1 MDPRIPVINTKIVVP
16 RRRADLLSRQRLI
29 DLLNE
34 LLDLKLVI
42 VAAPAGYGKTSLLVD
57 YFAAS
62 GLPPCWLSLDPLDQD
77 IPRFLAHFIACIRA
91 RFPRFGKVSLGVL
104 QNTDQDQ
111 LNLDALVA
119 VIANDAY
126 QNISEHFAVVID
138 DYHLVEESRSIPY
151 FLNQFI
157 QRVDENC
164 HLVIASRTLLNLPD
178 MPLLVARSL
187 VGGLSFEELAFQPR
201 EIQDLWLK
209 NYRQALSEEEAGS
222 LAEKTEGWIT
232 GLLLTRQVPGDLAL
246 DRLKAG
252 PSSDTGLYEYLAQ
265 QVLSSQPQ
273 STQNFLLWTSFLE
286 EFDAPLCEEVLPA
299 ALGVQAN
306 WAELIEQVLRANLFI
321 QTVGDDH
328 IWLRYH
334 HLFRDFLQQRL
345 ASSRPEQ
352 AEQIQLRLAA
362 HYIQLGEWERVFDF
376 YKRFGDPLTLADLI
390 EQAGETLVT
399 RGRWS
404 TLSEWLGH
412 LPENIIQQRPSLIA
426 LRGISVYFKG
436 NQDHAE
442 EMLSQ
447 AATMYQTS
455 GQHSEHATTLI
466 RRATVFRMTGKLT
479 EAKQDAENA
488 LLLAKQYKLS
498 PATHADAL
506 LSLGTITLYQGQV
519 HDALEVFE
527 QAQQI
532 YTELNDLDTLAKVHQ
547 QIGLASKNLG
557 LYPEAEQAY
566 RRALDHYQ
574 TTGNLS
580 WQASLLNNLGVL
592 QHMQGN
598 FEDAS
603 ASFEKSIQYARLGSY
618 PRLEA
623 YALASIGDLYRDVD
637 AAEEAL
643 EAYRQSRPIALRISD
658 RSLLFYLDL
667 MEAALVRAA
676 GQFERAGQLLKTAQ
690 RAFQI
695 SQSASQEALFHLERG
710 RLLVEQHRCD
720 EALGDLRQSVAF
732 YDRQGHSADGLSAHL
747 YLAVAEF
754 EAGDHGT
761 AWELLHGLQTASV
774 LPDTHYAVAV
784 CGHRLHS
791 RLETMLKDVEFEQ
804 AASVILRQVE
814 RLERRLPAIRRV
826 LRRQVQTVPLGPPK
840 LIIHTLG
847 KIQVRVNGK
856 AVTLSDWQAQT
867 ARDLFLLLVAH
878 PEGLEK
884 EEIGEILWPD
894 STDAEL
900 KLRFKNNIY
909 RVRRAIGKEAII
921 FDIESYRFNRDL
933 DYEED
938 AEAFLREI
946 DIASHGNLEHRI
958 YHYRAAL
965 KYYKG
970 DYLPELSGYWVITQ
984 RQQLYEV
991 FLDALLK
998 VAELEIQARQFD
1010 TALNH
1015 AQKALAEDKCLE
1027 TAHRLAMRAYAGLGN
1042 RAGIM
1047 RQYETCCQALEEEFH
1062 AKPSEQTRQLYT
1074 ILTK

>member
-1 MDPRIPVINTKIVVP
+1 MVP

-34 LLDLKLVI
+34 LLELKLVI

-57 YFAAS
+57 FFAAS

-126 QNISEHFAVVID
+126 QNISEHFAIVID

-151 FLNQFI
+151 FLNQFV

-164 HLVIASRTLLNLPD
+164 HVVIASRTLLNLPD

-209 NYRQALSEEEAGS
+209 NYRQALSEEEAGG

-273 STQNFLLWTSFLE
+273 TTQNFLLWTSFLE

-306 WAELIEQVLRANLFI
+306 WAELVEQVLRANLFI

-345 ASSRPEQ
+345 VSTRPEQ
-352 AEQIQLRLAA
+352 AEKIQLRLAE
-362 HYIQLGEWERVFDF
+362 HFIQLGEWERVFDI

-404 TLSEWLGH
+404 TISEWLGH
-412 LPENIIQQRPSLIA
+412 LPAEIVRQRPSLIA
-426 LRGISVYFKG
+426 LRGVMSYFKG
-436 NQDHAE
+436 DFENASE
-442 EMLSQ
+442 LLSQ
-447 AATMYQTS
+447 AAGIYQEK
-455 GQHSEHATTLI
+455 GQFQELAKTII
-466 RRATVFRMTGKLT
+466 RRAAMFRMVGNLPDAQK
-479 EAKQDAENA
+479 DAELA
-488 LLLAKQYKLS
+488 LSLANQHELS
-498 PATHADAL
+498 PAIHADAL
-506 LSLGTITLYQGQV
+506 FSLGTISLVRGEIR
-519 HDALEVFE
+519 DALGNFD

-532 YTELNDLDTLAKVHQ
+532 YAALNDQDTLAKVAQ
-547 QIGLASKNLG
+547 QEGMASKNLG

-566 RRALDHYQ
+566 RRALDHFQ
-574 TTGNLS
+574 ATGNLS
-580 WQASLLNNLGVL
+580 WQANLLNNLGVL
-592 QHMQGN
+592 QHMQGD
-598 FEDAS
+598 FEEAS
-603 ASFEKSIQYARLGSY
+603 ASFEKAVQYARLGSY
-618 PRLEA
+618 FRLEA
-623 YALASIGDLYRDVD
+623 YALASIGDLYHDAD

-643 EAYRQSRPIALRISD
+643 EAYRQSRPIALRIND
-658 RSLLFYLDL
+658 RSLLFYLDI

-676 GQFERAGQLLKTAQ
+676 GQFERAAQLLKNA
-690 RAFQI
+690 RHAFEI

-710 RLLVEQHRCD
+710 RLLVEQHRCA

-754 EAGDHGT
+754 EAGDRGA
-761 AWELLHGLQTASV
+761 AWELLHGLQTAAV

-784 CGHRLHS
+784 CGHRLHA
-791 RLETMLKDVEFEQ
+791 RLEALLKDVEFEQ

-856 AVTLSDWQAQT
+856 LVTLSDWQAQT

-894 STDAEL
+894 STTAEL

-970 DYLPELSGYWVITQ
+970 DYLPELSGFWVVTQ
-984 RQQLYEV
+984 RQHLYEV
-991 FLDALLK
+991 FMDALLK
-998 VAELEIQARQFD
+998 LADLEIQARQFD

-1015 AQKALAEDKCLE
+1015 AQRALSEDRCLE
-1027 TAHRLAMRAYAGLGN
+1027 VAYRLAMHAYAGLGN
-1042 RAGIM
+1042 RAGVM
-1047 RQYETCCQALEEEFH
+1047 RQYEACCQALEEEFH
-1062 AKPSEQTRQLYT
+1062 AKPSEQTRQLFT

>member
-1 MDPRIPVINTKIVVP
+1 MDPRIPVINTKITVP

-34 LLDLKLVI
+34 LLELKLVI

-57 YFAAS
+57 DFAIS
-62 GLPPCWLSLDPLDQD
+62 GRPPGGLALDPLDQD
-77 IPRFLAHFIACIRA
+77 LPRFLAHFIACIRA
-91 RFPRFGKVSLGVL
+91 RFPRFGKVSMGVL

-126 QNISEHFAVVID
+126 QNIGEHFAIVID
-138 DYHLVEESRSIPY
+138 DYHLVEESRSITY
-151 FLNQFI
+151 FLNQFV

-178 MPLLVARSL
+178 MVLLVARSL
-187 VGGLSFEELAFQPR
+187 VGGLSFEELAFQPT

-209 NYRQALSEEEAGS
+209 NYLLELSEQEAAS
-222 LAEKTEGWIT
+222 LAETTEGWIT
-232 GLLLTRQVPGDLAL
+232 GLLLTRQIPGDPSF
-246 DRLKAG
+246 DRLRVG
-252 PSSDTGLYEYLAQ
+252 PSSDTNLYEYLAQ
-265 QVLSSQPQ
+265 QVLNSQPEL
-273 STQNFLLWTSFLE
+273 TQNFLLWTSFLE

-299 ALGVQAN
+299 ALGVEAN
-306 WAELIEQVLRANLFI
+306 WAELIDQVLRANLFI

-345 ASSRPEQ
+345 VSTRPEQ
-352 AEQIQLRLAA
+352 AEQIQLRLAERFVKR
-362 HYIQLGEWERVFDF
+362 GEWERVFDI
-376 YKRFGDPLTLADLI
+376 YKRFGSPATLADLI

-404 TLSEWLGH
+404 TISDWLGH
-412 LPENIIQQRPSLIA
+412 LPPEIVQQRPPLIA
-426 LRGISVYFKG
+426 LRGVLAFSKG
-436 NQDHAE
+436 DFDNARE
-442 EMLSQ
+442 LLSQ
-447 AATMYQTS
+447 AASIYQEDGNNEELAKTI
-455 GQHSEHATTLI
+455 I
-466 RRATVFRMTGKLT
+466 RRSAMYRMVGNLLDAQK
-479 EAKQDAENA
+479 DAEMA
-488 LLLAKQYKLS
+488 LKISSQFELS
-498 PATHADAL
+498 PAIRADAL
-506 LSLGTITLYQGQV
+506 FSLGTISLVRGEI
-519 HDALEVFE
+519 HHSLETFD
-527 QAQQI
+527 QAQKI
-532 YTELNDLDTLAKVHQ
+532 YTLLNDYDTIAKVSQ
-547 QIGLASKNLG
+547 QIGMASKNLG
-557 LYPEAEQAY
+557 LYPEAKQAY
-566 RRALDHYQ
+566 LRALDHFQ
-574 TTGNLS
+574 ATGNLS
-580 WQASLLNNLGVL
+580 WQANLLNNLGVL
-592 QHMQGN
+592 QHIEGN
-598 FEDAS
+598 FEEAS
-603 ASFEKSIQYARLGSY
+603 SSFEKAIQYARLGSY

-623 YALASIGDLYRDVD
+623 YALASIGDLYRDADV
-637 AAEEAL
+637 AEEAL
-643 EAYRQSRPIALRISD
+643 EASRQSRPIALRINA

-676 GQFERAGQLLKTAQ
+676 GQYERAAQLLKTAQ
-690 RAFQI
+690 RTLQI
-695 SQSASQEALFHLERG
+695 SQSTSQEALFHLERG
-710 RLLVEQHRCD
+710 RLLVDQHHAAA
-720 EALGDLRQSVAF
+720 ALEDLRQSVAF
-732 YDRQGHSADGLSAHL
+732 YNQQGHGAEALSARM
-747 YLAVAEF
+747 YLAIAEF
-754 EAGDHGT
+754 EAGERDK
-761 AWELLHGLQTASV
+761 AWEWLNSLQTAAV
-774 LPDTHYAVAV
+774 LPDTGYAVAIS
-784 CGHRLHS
+784 GHRLHV
-791 RLETMLKDVEFEQ
+791 RLEAMLKDIEFEQ

-814 RLERRLPAIRRV
+814 RLERRLPAIRRT

-856 AVTLSDWQAQT
+856 AITLSDWQAQT

-894 STDAEL
+894 STDTEL

-921 FDIESYRFNRDL
+921 FDIETYRFNRDL

-946 DIASHGNLEHRI
+946 EIAGHGNVEHRI

-970 DYLPELSGYWVITQ
+970 DYLPELSGFWVITQ

-991 FLDALLK
+991 FMDALLK
-998 VAELEIQARQFD
+998 LGELEIQTRQFD
-1010 TALNH
+1010 LALTR
-1015 AQKALAEDKCLE
+1015 AQRALAEDCCLE

-1042 RAGIM
+1042 RAGVL
-1047 RQYETCCQALEEEFH
+1047 RQYETCSQALEEEFH
-1062 AKPSEQTRQLYT
+1062 ARPSEQTRQLFNT
-1074 ILTK
+1074 LTK